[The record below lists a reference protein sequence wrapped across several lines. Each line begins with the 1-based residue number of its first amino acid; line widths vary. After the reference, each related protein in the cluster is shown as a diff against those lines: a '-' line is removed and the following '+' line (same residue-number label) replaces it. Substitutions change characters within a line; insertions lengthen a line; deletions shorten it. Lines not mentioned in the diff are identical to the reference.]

1 MSVNS
6 GHLHP
11 PTWLIHRNVENPGIW
26 PKYLRV
32 MKHFF
37 RILYEGA
44 AQAWQ
49 QLMANKL
56 RSFLSLLGVTIGIF
70 CIIGVKSSVNS
81 LEDNIRNSMAKLGND
96 VIYIE
101 KFSWGE
107 DPGKNFWKWM
117 RRPSFT
123 YNEYE
128 TLKSDLEL
136 AEKVGYW
143 QFLGAKTAKW
153 KSSSVENVVFLGI
166 TEDCYD
172 LFHIEF
178 EGEGRFFST
187 AEYQSGSDVCILGA
201 VVAEGL
207 FGPGIDPIDK
217 SINVGGRKLRIIG
230 VTKKSGKELLK
241 PFNFDNGILV
251 SFTLARRGFGVRNS
265 GSGHGPQSSIQVKA
279 KPGVDIDALKDEITG
294 ILRGERHIR
303 PKEENNFALNTL
315 SIISNLFDKLFGTM
329 NVAGMFIGGFA
340 LLVGMFSVAN
350 IMFVSVRERTSII
363 GIKMALGAK
372 RWFIL
377 LEILIEAV
385 VLCIFGG
392 LLGLLLIWGTTAAIS
407 AAIDFD
413 IHLSWG
419 NAVWGILTSAAVGIV
434 SGLIPASQASRMD
447 PVEAIRK

>member
-1 MSVNS
+1 
-6 GHLHP
+6 
-11 PTWLIHRNVENPGIW
+11 
-26 PKYLRV
+26 
-32 MKHFF
+32 MKQFL
-37 RILYEGA
+37 RILLEGA

-49 QLMANKL
+49 QLLANKL

-81 LEDNIRNSMAKLGND
+81 LEDNIRGSMAKLGND

-117 RRPSFT
+117 RRPNFT
-123 YNEYE
+123 YQEFE
-128 TLKSDLEL
+128 TLKAELEL
-136 AEKVGYW
+136 ADQVGFW
-143 QFLGAKTAKW
+143 QFLGSKTVKW
-153 KSSSVENVVFLGI
+153 QSSSVENAFFLGI
-166 TEDCYD
+166 TEDCYE

-178 EGEGRFFST
+178 DGEGRYFS
-187 AEYQSGSDVCILGA
+187 ASEYQSGADVCILGA
-201 VVAEGL
+201 VIAEGL
-207 FGPGIDPIDK
+207 FGPGIDPLDK
-217 SINVGGRKLRIIG
+217 DINVGGRKLRIIG

-241 PFNFDNGILV
+241 PFNFDNGVLV
-251 SFTLARRGFGVRNS
+251 SYNLARRGFGVRNN
-265 GSGHGPQSSIQVKA
+265 GSGHGQQTSIQVKA
-279 KPGVDIDALKDEITG
+279 KPGVDLEELKDEITG
-294 ILRGERHIR
+294 VLRGERRIKPR
-303 PKEENNFALNTL
+303 EENNFALNTL
-315 SIISNLFDKLFGTM
+315 SIISGLFDKLFGTM

-350 IMFVSVRERTSII
+350 IMFVSVRERTNII

-392 LLGLLLIWGTTAAIS
+392 LLGLLLIWIVTAAIS

-413 IHLSWG
+413 IHLSLN
-419 NAVWGILTSAAVGIV
+419 NAVWGILTSAAVGVI